1 MRRTKRIRAI
11 CAELLPCGVFADV
24 GCDHGYCTQYMLENG
39 LCRRAV
45 LSDISAASLA
55 KAEKLLGSYIRA
67 GIAASVC
74 CAGLER
80 VPRDTDEVLIAGMG
94 GDEIADILEGG
105 FLPPVLVL
113 QPMRNARRVREFLLA
128 NGYALT
134 RDFTFRDGKFYD
146 LLRAERGTAEA
157 ERQGRER
164 AYGEKELAFGYD
176 NLHAPS
182 ADFAAW
188 LAEEIEKCGRRIAAA
203 ERDVPALRG
212 RMQLL
217 REVRDE
223 TLRNLR

>member
-45 LSDISAASLA
+45 LSDISAASLG

-146 LLRAERGTAEA
+146 LLRAERGTAGGA
-157 ERQGRER
+157 Q
-164 AYGEKELAFGYD
+164 
-176 NLHAPS
+176 LHGVS
-182 ADFAAW
+182 ADPE
-188 LAEEIEKCGRRIAAA
+188 LDETERIPGDGVGNSPGRLPLRRIW
-203 ERDVPALRG
+203 
-212 RMQLL
+212 
-217 REVRDE
+217 
-223 TLRNLR
+223 NLFPRTVVEPELDR

>member
-113 QPMRNARRVREFLLA
+113 QPMKHAPKLRRFLLER
-128 NGYALT
+128 GYAIE
-134 RDFTFRDGKFYD
+134 RDFTFTDGKHYD
-146 LLRAERGTAEA
+146 LLRAVRGGAP
-157 ERQGRER
+157 RRYSPR
-164 AYGEKELAFGYD
+164 DIAFGYD
-176 NLHAPS
+176 NLHTPS
-182 ADFAAW
+182 GEFVA
-188 LAEEIEKCGRRIAAA
+188 
-203 ERDVPALRG
+203 
-212 RMQLL
+212 LL
-217 REVRDE
+217 REEAEKCRARLAAAGKPVPAVEER
-223 TLRNLR
+223 LRELTEVIHEVTRGL